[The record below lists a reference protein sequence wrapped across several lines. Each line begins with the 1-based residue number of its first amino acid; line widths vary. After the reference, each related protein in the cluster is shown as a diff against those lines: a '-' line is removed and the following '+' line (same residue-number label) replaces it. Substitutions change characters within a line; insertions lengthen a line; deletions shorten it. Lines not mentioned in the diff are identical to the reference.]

1 MEPADGLAD
10 LVTTEYPKVWLSD
23 LTLAPATRSQLERV
37 LHEQRQRDLLESHG
51 FAPLHRLL
59 LTGPAGT
66 GKSMT
71 ASALATELS
80 VPLVTIRIDALT
92 SKYTGETSSKLRVVF
107 DAMTHSPTVYL
118 FDDFFDEFGAIGAW
132 QTAGSD
138 IVDARRILT
147 MFLSFL
153 DDTQP
158 ESLVVAA
165 TNHPALLDAA
175 LFRRFDSVIA
185 YALPDSAQ
193 ALDVLRRRLGG
204 VNTSTVSWDEVYEH
218 VTGLSQAELVRA
230 AEAAAKRAILGG
242 TTSVSTAALVTS
254 LDERRSAHNG

>member
-1 MEPADGLAD
+1 L
-10 LVTTEYPKVWLSD
+10 
-23 LTLAPATRSQLERV
+23 
-37 LHEQRQRDLLESHG
+37 
-51 FAPLHRLL
+51 
-59 LTGPAGT
+59 
-66 GKSMT
+66 
-71 ASALATELS
+71 
-80 VPLVTIRIDALT
+80 
-92 SKYTGETSSKLRVVF
+92 
-107 DAMTHSPTVYL
+107 
-118 FDDFFDEFGAIGAW
+118 
-132 QTAGSD
+132 
-138 IVDARRILT
+138 
-147 MFLSFL
+147 FL

-165 TNHPALLDAA
+165 INHPALLGAA

-254 LDERRSAHNG
+254 LDERRSAHNCDGPAVGQFVPVAVQDVGVVATELAVHDLVNDGRS